1 MNDQAD
7 RQELPSLSDLRAR
20 WRDLNRDHERHG
32 DTLRKE
38 QDEIVIS
45 ESRFRTKESEKSI
58 EDFSLSL
65 SDACSFLCVE
75 A

>member
-1 MNDQAD
+1 MAQ
-7 RQELPSLSDLRAR
+7 RETSK
-20 WRDLNRDHERHG
+20 RDHERHA
-32 DTLRKE
+32 DTHKKE

-45 ESRFRTKESEKSI
+45 LSRFRTKESEKSV